1 MGAFK
6 WKSLGL
12 DYPLDHM
19 EPPTEAQVKMALDIF
34 RRAGCR
40 AR

>member
-1 MGAFK
+1 MGEFK

-12 DYPLDHM
+12 DYKLADTPT
-19 EPPTEAQVKMALDIF
+19 PTEAQVAAAFEIF
-34 RRAGCR
+34 RGAGCR

>member
-1 MGAFK
+1 MGEFK

-12 DYPLDHM
+12 DYRL
-19 EPPTEAQVKMALDIF
+19 EATTTPTGEQVRAVLDIF

>member
-1 MGAFK
+1 MGEFK

-12 DYPLDHM
+12 EYELAAFD
-19 EPPTEAQVKMALDIF
+19 PPTTTQVKTALDIF
-34 RRAGCR
+34 RQAGCR